1 MHLDGRQ
8 KRFLSSLG
16 LYAALSQNEGYVF
29 NSPSSP
35 LFTDQ
40 GVFWTWDGMWTR
52 YQIYTGEL
60 PSVLINPLS
69 PNIDVHILL
78 TILFIFLCY

>member
-1 MHLDGRQ
+1 MFLIPRQSHEVCAVYVMHLDGRQ

-40 GVFWTWDGMWTR
+40 GVFWT
-52 YQIYTGEL
+52 
-60 PSVLINPLS
+60 
-69 PNIDVHILL
+69 
-78 TILFIFLCY
+78 